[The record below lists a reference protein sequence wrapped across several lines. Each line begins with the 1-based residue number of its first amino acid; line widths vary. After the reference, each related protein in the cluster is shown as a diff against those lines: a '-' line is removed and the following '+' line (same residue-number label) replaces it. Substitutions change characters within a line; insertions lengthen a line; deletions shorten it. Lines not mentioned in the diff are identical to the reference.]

1 MKKTL
6 YLAASSNLI
15 TSLTAMLNSD
25 DGSTRTHARK
35 SLVKIGTAA
44 VPSLIQILTYPQDR
58 LRWEA
63 AKALS
68 QIGDPTAAAALVRA
82 LDDDN
87 SGIRWLAAEGLV
99 TLGQAGLVHLLEAL
113 RQHSDSVRLR
123 EGAHHVLR
131 SLAREN
137 PYASIVTPVLA
148 VLEAIE
154 PAIQLPLAAH
164 AALIMLALAP
174 DWH

>member
-1 MKKTL
+1 MKKL
-6 YLAASSNLI
+6 PYLAASSNTI
-15 TSLTAMLNSD
+15 TSLIAMLNSD
-25 DGSTRTHARK
+25 DSLARAHARK
-35 SLVKIGTAA
+35 SLVKIGSAA
-44 VPSLIQILTYPQDR
+44 VPSLIQILTDPQDR

-68 QIGDPTAAAALVRA
+68 QIGDPAAASALVKA

-99 TLGQAGLVHLLEAL
+99 ILGRAGLVPLLEAL

-131 SLAREN
+131 SLAREDLC
-137 PYASIVTPVLA
+137 ASIVTPVLA
-148 VLEAIE
+148 VLEDIE
-154 PAIQLPLAAH
+154 PAIQLPLVAH
-164 AALIMLALAP
+164 AALRMLIPAP

>member
-6 YLAASSNLI
+6 YLAASSNSVAALI
-15 TSLTAMLNSD
+15 AMLNSD
-25 DGSTRTHARK
+25 DGLTRAHARK

-44 VPSLIQILTYPQDR
+44 VPSLIQILTDPQDR

-68 QIGDPTAAAALVRA
+68 QIGDPMAAAALVKA

-87 SGIRWLAAEGLV
+87 SGVRWLAAEGLV
-99 TLGQAGLVHLLEAL
+99 ILGRAGLVPLLEAL
-113 RQHSDSVRLR
+113 RQHSDSIRLR

-131 SLAREN
+131 SLAREDLN
-137 PYASIVTPVLA
+137 VSIVSPVLA
-148 VLEAIE
+148 VLEDIE
-154 PAIQLPLAAH
+154 PAIQLPLVAH
-164 AALIMLALAP
+164 AALSMLTPAP

>member
-6 YLAASSNLI
+6 YLAASSNSVAALI
-15 TSLTAMLNSD
+15 AMLNSD
-25 DGSTRTHARK
+25 DGLTRAHARK

-44 VPSLIQILTYPQDR
+44 VPSLIQILTDPQDR

-68 QIGDPTAAAALVRA
+68 QIGDPMAAAALVKA

-87 SGIRWLAAEGLV
+87 SGVRWLAAEGLV
-99 TLGQAGLVHLLEAL
+99 TVGQAGLVPLLEAL
-113 RQHSDSVRLR
+113 KQHSDSVRLR

-131 SLAREN
+131 SLAREDL
-137 PYASIVTPVLA
+137 YASIVTPVLA
-148 VLEAIE
+148 VLEDIE

-164 AALIMLALAP
+164 AALSLLAP
-174 DWH
+174 ALDWH

>member
-1 MKKTL
+1 MKETQ
-6 YLAASSNLI
+6 YLVASLDPIASLI
-15 TSLTAMLNSD
+15 ATLNSD
-25 DGSTRTHARK
+25 DGSTRTHARN

-44 VPSLIQILTYPQDR
+44 VPSLIQILTDPQDR

-68 QIGDPTAAAALVRA
+68 EIGDPMAASALVKA

-87 SGIRWLAAEGLV
+87 SGVRWLAAEGLV
-99 TLGQAGLVHLLEAL
+99 ILGRAGLGPLLEAL

-131 SLAREN
+131 SLAREDLCT
-137 PYASIVTPVLA
+137 SIVKPVLA
-148 VLEAIE
+148 VLEDIE

-164 AALIMLALAP
+164 AALSMLAPAP